1 MSKKLEEA
9 SSLSL
14 AANIF
19 LFIIK
24 MIVGVISNSI
34 AVISE
39 ALNSLTDIVSSLAIM
54 YSVKVS
60 LRKPDEDHQFG
71 HSAAQP
77 LAAFIIALFAAILA
91 IKLIEEA
98 IRRIISPGEINIS
111 IAVYIVLLITI
122 IVKLL
127 LTKYQSKIGKEL
139 RSPALRASA
148 VDSLNDVL
156 ASSIAIIGIVG
167 VQFGFVILDSIAGI
181 LIAFFIAKSGYEIA
195 RENIDYLMGRA
206 ADEHLIIDI
215 ANKALKVKGVEGLN
229 ELKTYYVGDK
239 FHVEIHID
247 VDKSLNTKES
257 HDIGKQVQSEILQL
271 EDINKVFIHIDPV

>member
-19 LFIIK
+19 LFLIK
-24 MIVGVISNSI
+24 IIVGVISNSI

-60 LRKPDEDHQFG
+60 LKKPDEDHQFG
-71 HSAAQP
+71 HAAAQP

-91 IKLIEEA
+91 INLIEEA
-98 IRRIISPGEINIS
+98 IRRIISPNEVNIN
-111 IAVYIVLLITI
+111 IAVYLVLLITI
-122 IVKLL
+122 IIKLL
-127 LTKYQSKIGKEL
+127 LTKYQSKIGKEH

-156 ASSIAIIGIVG
+156 ASSIAIIGIIG

-206 ADEHLIIDI
+206 ADEHLIIEI
-215 ANKALKVKGVEGLN
+215 ANKALRIKGVEGLN

-257 HDIGKQVQSEILQL
+257 HDIGKQVQAEILKL
-271 EDINKVFIHIDPV
+271 EDINKVFVHIDPV

>member
-1 MSKKLEEA
+1 MSQKLEEA
-9 SSLSL
+9 SYFSL

-24 MIVGVISNSI
+24 MIIGVISNSI

-60 LRKPDEDHQFG
+60 LKKPDEDHQFG
-71 HSAAQP
+71 HAAAQP
-77 LAAFIIALFAAILA
+77 LAAFIIALFAAILS
-91 IKLIEEA
+91 INLIEEA
-98 IRRIISPGEINIS
+98 VRRIISPSEIKIS
-111 IAVYIVLLITI
+111 IAVYVVLLITI
-122 IVKLL
+122 VIKLL
-127 LTKYQSKIGKEL
+127 LTKYQSKIGKEHK
-139 RSPALRASA
+139 SPALRASA

-156 ASSIAIIGIVG
+156 ASSIAIIGIIG
-167 VQFGFVILDSIAGI
+167 VQFGLVILDSIAGI
-181 LIAFFIAKSGYEIA
+181 FIAFFIAKSGYEIA

-229 ELKTYYVGDK
+229 ELRTYYVGDK

-247 VDKSLNTKES
+247 VDKNLNTKES
-257 HDIGKQVQSEILQL
+257 HDIGKQVQAEILKL
-271 EDINKVFIHIDPV
+271 EDISKVFVHIDPV